1 MWKTAEGCERAGRDL
16 SAASS
21 LKVPPD
27 TTALPCLPSIITA
40 SPLPLKE
47 REKKE
52 RETTTTAN
60 HARGFF
66 YSFSYFVF
74 FLPKREKKE
83 KNSHRILIK
92 LIG

>member
-47 REKKE
+47 RETK
-52 RETTTTAN
+52 TTAN

-74 FLPKREKKE
+74 FFAQKRKKG
-83 KNSHRILIK
+83 KK
-92 LIG
+92 FP